1 MDVNNGFPVFDL
13 HLVEHRVTQDSG
25 GIDHRVK
32 TAERRQRSI
41 AHAFDSGI
49 VGNAVAVCDRPA
61 TLVDDF
67 LGDVIGRRSAS
78 AVVAPDR
85 STEIVDNDCG
95 PLSCGRQRTFPPNS
109 VAATRYQYDLAVQH
123 APYRSEEHMLHYL
136 LTHQKKGRPPC
147 AARMCQYV

>member
-1 MDVNNGFPVFDL
+1 MHISDGSSDVCSSDL
-13 HLVEHRVTQDSG
+13 
-25 GIDHRVK
+25 
-32 TAERRQRSI
+32 
-41 AHAFDSGI
+41 
-49 VGNAVAVCDRPA
+49 AVAVCDRPA

-109 VAATRYQYDLAVQH
+109 VA
-123 APYRSEEHMLHYL
+123 RSEEHTSELQSLMRISYAVFCL
-136 LTHQKKGRPPC
+136 KKKK
-147 AARMCQYV
+147 

>member
-1 MDVNNGFPVFDL
+1 MIRRPPRSTRTDTLFPFTTLFRSPGRRREQCIGSILLLAEKLDRSPADVERTMKMDVNNGFPVFDL

-67 LGDVIGRRSAS
+67 LGAGIG
-78 AVVAPDR
+78 P
-85 STEIVDNDCG
+85 ST
-95 PLSCGRQRTFPPNS
+95 PPP
-109 VAATRYQYDLAVQH
+109 TL
-123 APYRSEEHMLHYL
+123 
-136 LTHQKKGRPPC
+136 PPHP
-147 AARMCQYV
+147 